1 MSHCSCPHGLCLRVS
16 LWGLS
21 VGKLLVVTCTA
32 AFKCQCV
39 CVCSWV
45 TRLGKSV
52 GMTLFLL
59 LNAETKMCTDFLYL
73 CGVPFRALLFS
84 AFCSLCGILNHITGL
99 ACVLPLYWDLTQ
111 ALLNVKDTSYVG
123 VLSCEQTC

>member
-1 MSHCSCPHGLCLRVS
+1 M
-16 LWGLS
+16 
-21 VGKLLVVTCTA
+21 
-32 AFKCQCV
+32 

-59 LNAETKMCTDFLYL
+59 LNAETKVCTDFLYL

-84 AFCSLCGILNHITGL
+84 AFCSLCGILNHVTGL
-99 ACVLPLYWDLTQ
+99 VRVLPLYWDLTQ
-111 ALLNVKDTSYVG
+111 AFLDVKDTSYVG